1 MSDRD
6 AIADAPN
13 TRPLSQN
20 HDFRLL
26 AVSQGISS
34 IGDLVA
40 VTALPLLVLE
50 LTGSGVAMGVVLA
63 IQALTDFAFGLF
75 AGAIADRSDRKRMM
89 VVADVGRALLT
100 ALIPIS
106 AIAGG
111 PTMAVVVAV
120 AGPLSILRSMFR
132 AGYISSLPNLVGRE
146 HLARANGI
154 LESVYSSTVIIGPII
169 AGFLSATIGPGPT
182 LAIDAVSFAISSI
195 GLFLMRT
202 DLRAP
207 LDRPQTHILADVR
220 EGVAYVVGHR
230 VLRSAIL
237 LFGLYS
243 AIVAPLIVAIAVRVT
258 RDLGESEGVFGIV
271 VASFGFGA
279 VAGSLIVVRL
289 GRRANVVLV
298 LLGGIALTGLTIL
311 GLAAFDSVA
320 ALALFSLL
328 GGLLETLVTVTYITL
343 RTAASPDALLGRI
356 GSTARV
362 FSLGVQPIGL
372 LIGGLLID
380 SVGGTQTIVVV
391 GLAACFLALA
401 FAPVRALRRAT
412 LAPEPAA

>member
-1 MSDRD
+1 M
-6 AIADAPN
+6 
-13 TRPLSQN
+13 
-20 HDFRLL
+20 
-26 AVSQGISS
+26 
-34 IGDLVA
+34 
-40 VTALPLLVLE
+40 
-50 LTGSGVAMGVVLA
+50 
-63 IQALTDFAFGLF
+63 
-75 AGAIADRSDRKRMM
+75 
-89 VVADVGRALLT
+89 
-100 ALIPIS
+100 
-106 AIAGG
+106 
-111 PTMAVVVAV
+111 
-120 AGPLSILRSMFR
+120 
-132 AGYISSLPNLVGRE
+132 
-146 HLARANGI
+146 
-154 LESVYSSTVIIGPII
+154 
-169 AGFLSATIGPGPT
+169 FLSATIGPGPT
-182 LAIDAVSFAISSI
+182 LAIDAVSFAISAI

-207 LDRPQTHILADVR
+207 LDRPQTHILTDVR
-220 EGVAYVVGHR
+220 EGIAYVVGHR

-243 AIVAPLIVAIAVRVT
+243 AIVAPLIVAMAVRVT
-258 RDLGESEGVFGIV
+258 RDLSESEGVFGIV

-279 VAGSLIVVRL
+279 VAGSLIAVRL

-320 ALALFSLL
+320 ALAVFSLL
-328 GGLLETLVTVTYITL
+328 GGLLETLVTVTYVTL

-356 GSTARV
+356 ASTARV

-391 GLAACFLALA
+391 GLAACLLALA

>member
-1 MSDRD
+1 M
-6 AIADAPN
+6 
-13 TRPLSQN
+13 
-20 HDFRLL
+20 
-26 AVSQGISS
+26 
-34 IGDLVA
+34 
-40 VTALPLLVLE
+40 LVLE

-75 AGAIADRSDRKRMM
+75 AGALADRSDRKRMM

-132 AGYISSLPNLVGRE
+132 AGYLSSLPNLVGRE

-154 LESVYSSTVIIGPII
+154 LESVYSSSVIIGPLI

-182 LAIDAVSFAISSI
+182 LAIDALSFAISAI
-195 GLFLMRT
+195 GLFLMTT

-207 LDRPQTHILADVR
+207 LDRPQTHILTDVR

-258 RDLGESEGVFGIV
+258 RDLSESEGVFGIV

-279 VAGSLIVVRL
+279 VAGSLIAVRL

-320 ALALFSLL
+320 ALAVFSLL
-328 GGLLETLVTVTYITL
+328 GGLLETLVSITYITL
-343 RTAASPDALLGRI
+343 RAAASPDALLGRI
-356 GSTARV
+356 ASTARV

-391 GLAACFLALA
+391 GLAACLLALA